1 MHRIDIENWS
11 RREHY
16 EYFLGY
22 DKPHFSMCA
31 NVDVTEFRAY
41 ISTHRIS
48 LTIGIVYL
56 LARTA
61 NDLPE
66 FRRRLREDGVIE
78 HDVVHPGYTL
88 LVDEERFSF
97 CTVPYTVDFKEFT
110 AAAVEQIA
118 AVKADPNLEDPAGD
132 ALLFMSAIPWLSFTS
147 FSHPMHYHPADS
159 VPRFAWGKIFT
170 QGDRQL
176 MPLDV
181 LGHHA
186 LMDGLHVARY
196 FAQLQVYLDDPG
208 SVLDP
213 I

>member
-16 EYFLGY
+16 EFFRGF

-31 NVDVTEFRAY
+31 NVDVTDFRRH
-41 ISTHRIS
+41 IKPSRIS

-97 CTVPYTVDFKEFT
+97 CTVPYTADFKEFA
-110 AAAVEQIA
+110 AAAVVQIA

-132 ALLFMSAIPWLSFTS
+132 ALLFMTAIPWLSFTS

-170 QGDRQL
+170 QCDRQL

-196 FAQLQVYLDDPG
+196 FAQLQAYLDDPS